1 MNVSRIWKVFGQEGH
16 RQRTSFESSN
26 VYEDLRACTRV
37 ELYNSDRTGTHQY
50 SIVKIFA
57 INKDECFNTLIA
69 HISDGIFENSK
80 VGKIQEIS
88 EEDFKNIIGSVD
100 YIKTGYERVRIGDKY
115 YCSTRL
121 GETSDFYEDGGSYD
135 TKTYRLANYY
145 SSKSVA
151 DANNRADILY
161 CQLRRFAV
169 EHREKKIDWENTS
182 HCKYN
187 IYFCYT
193 NKKIDISD
201 TRYFQDFGT
210 ILFDSPEAAEL
221 AIDTYKEELM
231 WYFTEYRDSL

>member
-26 VYEDLRACTRV
+26 VYDDPGACTRV
-37 ELYNSDRTGTHQY
+37 ELYNSDRTGTNQY
-50 SIVKIFA
+50 SIVKISA
-57 INKDECFNTLIA
+57 INKDECFNTLIS

-100 YIKTGYERVRIGDKY
+100 YIKTGYEQVRIGDKY
-115 YCSTRL
+115 YSPTRV
-121 GETSDFYEDGGSYD
+121 GETSYFYQDGGSFD
-135 TKTYRLANYY
+135 TNMYRIANYY

-151 DANNRADILY
+151 EANNRADILY

-169 EHREKKIDWENTS
+169 EHRDEKIDWENTS
-182 HCKYN
+182 HCKYT
-187 IYFCYT
+187 IYFCHA
-193 NKKIDISD
+193 NKKISISD
-201 TRYFQDFGT
+201 TRYFQDYGN
-210 ILFDSPEAAEL
+210 ILFDSPEATQL
-221 AIDTYKEELM
+221 AIDTFHDDLM